1 MDIRI
6 IIKIHDLIKAKRAG
20 NSEDLAERLGIS
32 VRTVYNYIT
41 FMKTE
46 LNAPIAYDSQ
56 NKKYNYERECELNFR
71 G

>member
-1 MDIRI
+1 LDIRV
-6 IIKIHDLIKAKRAG
+6 IIKIHELIRDKRAG
-20 NSEDLAERLGIS
+20 NSYDLSDRLGVS

-56 NKKYNYERECELNFR
+56 NKKYYYERECELNFK

>member
-1 MDIRI
+1 MDIRV
-6 IIKIHDLIKAKRAG
+6 IIKIHELIRAKRAG
-20 NSEDLAERLGIS
+20 NSEDLSDRLGIS

-46 LNAPIAYDSQ
+46 LNAPITYNSQ
-56 NKKYNYERECELNFR
+56 NKKYRYERESELNFK